1 MSVAPGASD
10 VPRPDAD
17 PVPGAAAAAAPA
29 PSPESETP
37 RRWPQLAILGI
48 GTLLAMSPSFSASAV
63 APILRTEWVVGPLD
77 LPWLTVVTQLG
88 FATGAI
94 GLAVLG
100 APDVIPGPRLFAAGA
115 IVAGAANLGFALV
128 AHDPASALPFRFVT
142 GAALAAVYPVAMKLA
157 AGWFRRE
164 RGLAIGVVN
173 GALTVGVAVP
183 LLLRAI
189 GAYAGLDWR
198 PVVVGASL
206 AAFAGALVVG
216 RLGRSGPLEV
226 AAPRFSPAIAAAA
239 FREPSV
245 RLASLGYF
253 GHMWELFAMW
263 TWIPLFL
270 IASFAASGLENAALA
285 SLVAFAV
292 VAVGGVASAVAG
304 ILADRVGRTTTTIAA
319 MAVSGTS
326 AVSAGLLFGAPVAV
340 ITVVALVWGASVI
353 ADSAQFS
360 TAVSELA
367 PPGTAGS
374 ALSVQTALGFTLTS
388 FTILG
393 VGLIDPTDGRGWRLA
408 WVILAVGPVVGILAM
423 LRLRGRPDAMK
434 MASGHR

>member
-1 MSVAPGASD
+1 LS
-10 VPRPDAD
+10 
-17 PVPGAAAAAAPA
+17 AAQEA
-29 PSPESETP
+29 P
-37 RRWPQLAILGI
+37 RRWSQLAILGV
-48 GTLLAMSPSFSASAV
+48 GMVLAMAPSFSASAV
-63 APILRTEWVVGPLD
+63 APLLRVEWTVGPLD

-88 FATGAI
+88 FAVGAL
-94 GLAVLG
+94 GLAAIG

-115 IVAGAANLGFALV
+115 VIAAVANLGFALV
-128 AHDPASALPFRFVT
+128 ASDPGSALPFRFVT
-142 GAALAAVYPVAMKLA
+142 GAALAAVYPVAMKIA

-173 GALTVGVAVP
+173 GALTIGVALP
-183 LLLRAI
+183 LLFRAV

-198 PVVVGASL
+198 PVVVTASV
-206 AAFAGALVVG
+206 AALGGALIVG
-216 RLGRSGPLEV
+216 RFARAGPFEV
-226 AAPRFSPAIAAAA
+226 PSPRFSPAIAARA
-239 FREPSV
+239 FHEPSV

-263 TWIPLFL
+263 TWIPIFL
-270 IASFAASGLENAALA
+270 IASFAAAGLADPGLS

-304 ILADRVGRTTTTIAA
+304 AIADRIGRTTTTIVA
-319 MAVSGTS
+319 MAISGSS
-326 AVSAGLLFGAPVAV
+326 AVLAGLLFGAPPWLLT
-340 ITVVALVWGASVI
+340 IVALIWGASVV

-360 TAVSELA
+360 AAVSELA

-374 ALSVQTALGFTLTS
+374 ALSVQTAVGFTLTG

-393 VGLIDPTDGRGWRLA
+393 VGLIDPTGGDGWRLA
-408 WVILAVGPVVGILAM
+408 WIVLALGPAVGIMAM
-423 LRLRGRPDAMK
+423 LRLRGRPDATK